1 MIARLSLLFLFVLAP
16 LVVSAQIIEPD
27 RMRTGSFY
35 SSIGMGAP
43 ADSYSSYSHG
53 LGLYGVSV
61 INRTAPS
68 LSNPSHWGFIGITQA
83 QISAGVTNLSAT
95 DGISDAN
102 NSLVSIDS
110 FQFAFPLKSERLGL
124 SVSFQPLTRSD
135 YTRVEINEF
144 QPNEFFDTTTYGVNL
159 VGTGGINRFE
169 MGLGYS
175 FGSTFSIGY
184 AASALIF
191 SQREEAITAFSDTQF
206 RDSRIVESRT
216 GYSFGHRFGSTLRLT
231 SLLRE
236 DDKFV
241 VGSSLSLPVS
251 IDADQSIR
259 AFRNVNNQ
267 TEEVELNEGSAT
279 RSGTV
284 EFPLEFNFGI
294 TYHINNVNS
303 FTTEL
308 QFQNWSSAV
317 YSYSSV
323 HQGYYE
329 DRLKMG
335 VGYQYHAYAR
345 PQGVGFLSSLRYS
358 VGATYDDGFLSIS
371 GQDIETYMLHA
382 GVAIPSPRSRSSID
396 LSFNYGVRGT
406 ESQNLVKESIWGF
419 KLSLNLAEFM
429 FIRTRFQ

>member
-1 MIARLSLLFLFVLAP
+1 MIARFSLLFLFVLAP
-16 LVVSAQIIEPD
+16 LVVSGQVIEPD

-53 LGLYGVSV
+53 IGMYGVSV

-68 LSNPSHWGFIGITQA
+68 LSNPSHWGFIGITQG
-83 QISAGVTNLSAT
+83 QLSVGVTNLNAT
-95 DGISDAN
+95 DGISDAT
-102 NSLVSIDS
+102 NSSLSIES
-110 FQFAFPLKSERLGL
+110 FQFAFPLISEKLG
-124 SVSFQPLTRSD
+124 VSIAFQPLTRSD
-135 YTRVEINEF
+135 YTRFEFNDF
-144 QPNEFFDTTTYGVNL
+144 QPNEFFETASYGVNK

-169 MGLGYS
+169 IGFGYN
-175 FGSTFSIGY
+175 FGSTFSVGY

-191 SQREEAITAFSDTQF
+191 SQREEAITAFSDSQY
-206 RDSRIVESRT
+206 RDSRIVESTT

-231 SLLRE
+231 NLFRE

-241 VGSSLSLPVS
+241 LGSSVSLPVS
-251 IDADQSIR
+251 IDTDQAIR

-267 TEEVELNEGSAT
+267 REEVELNEGSAT
-279 RSGTV
+279 RAGTV

-294 TYHINNVNS
+294 TYHINSINS

-317 YSYSSV
+317 YSYNNV

-329 DRLKMG
+329 DRLKLG

-345 PQGVGFLSSLRYS
+345 PQGIGFLSSLRYNI
-358 VGATYDDGFLSIS
+358 GATYDDGFLSIS
-371 GQDIETYMLHA
+371 GHDIETYLLHA
-382 GVAIPSPRSRSSID
+382 GIAIPSPRSRSSID
-396 LSFNYGVRGT
+396 LSFNYGLRGT

-419 KLSLNLAEFM
+419 KVSLNLAEFM
-429 FIRTRFQ
+429 FVRTRFQ